1 MADNKGKLFSEFPPV
16 STEAWMEAITKDL
29 KGADFEKKL
38 VWRTNEGF
46 KVQPFY
52 RQEDLNG
59 LETPD
64 SLPGEYPF
72 VRSTKTDNHWLVR
85 QDIEVT
91 DPKKANEKA
100 LDILNRGVDSLGFVF
115 SGKDF
120 SADDMATLLDG
131 IYVECVEINFRGC
144 NMQAHNVLRLF
155 VDYLK
160 AKGTDLSKVQG
171 SINLDPYKRPLLKGR
186 EVGDW
191 VEKTRFAEIF
201 EIAKELPNF
210 RLLAANPVIFNNAGC
225 YIAQEL
231 GFGLAYGQAYLD
243 ELSEKGYDACEIAKR
258 IKFNFGI
265 STNYFMEIAKFRA
278 ARMLWAKI
286 VKAYGVDCNCAC
298 KIKMH
303 ATTSEWN
310 MCIFDAYV
318 NMLRTQTES
327 MSAAIAGVD
336 SLTVLPYDKVFAQP
350 NDFSERIARNQQLLL
365 KEESHFEK
373 IVDPSAGSYYIENLT
388 ASIAQEAWKLF
399 LGIQDKGGF
408 YAAIKEGYIQ
418 GEVNASSEKRQGFIA
433 QRREIL
439 LGNNQYPNINEIAKA
454 HELEKEPHACSC
466 NCQEDKPIQT
476 INFVRGAAK
485 FEALRFATQ
494 ANAKRPKVFMLTIG
508 NLAMRLAR
516 AQFSTNFFGCAGY
529 EIIDNL
535 GFQTPEEGIEA
546 ALKAQADIVVICSSD
561 DEYAELAPRAF
572 KALDGKAIFV
582 VAGAPA
588 CMEDLK
594 AAGIEN
600 FIHVRTNVLESLQE
614 FNKQLNI
621 K

>member
-1 MADNKGKLFSEFPPV
+1 
-16 STEAWMEAITKDL
+16 MEA
-29 KGADFEKKL
+29 
-38 VWRTNEGF
+38 
-46 KVQPFY
+46 
-52 RQEDLNG
+52 
-59 LETPD
+59 
-64 SLPGEYPF
+64 GEW
-72 VRSTKTDNHWLVR
+72 T
-85 QDIEVT
+85 
-91 DPKKANEKA
+91 EKA
-100 LDILNRGVDSLGFVF
+100 VE
-115 SGKDF
+115 
-120 SADDMATLLDG
+120 LLD
-131 IYVECVEINFRGC
+131 
-144 NMQAHNVLRLF
+144 L
-155 VDYLK
+155 
-160 AKGTDLSKVQG
+160 
-171 SINLDPYKRPLLKGR
+171 
-186 EVGDW
+186 
-191 VEKTRFAEIF
+191 
-201 EIAKELPNF
+201 AKELPCF
-210 RLLAANPVIFNNAGC
+210 RVLGANPVMFNNAGC

-243 ELSEKGYDACEIAKR
+243 ALTEKGLDACEVAKR

-286 VKAYGVDCNCAC
+286 VKAYGVECDCAC

-336 SLTVLPYDKVFAQP
+336 SLTVLPYDKVFAKA

-365 KEESHFEK
+365 KEESHIEK
-373 IVDPSAGSYYIENLT
+373 IVDAAAGSYYIENLT
-388 ASIAQEAWKLF
+388 AAIAEEAWKYF
-399 LGIQDKGGF
+399 LTIQEKGGF

-418 GEVNASSEKRQGFIA
+418 GEVNASSEKRQTYIA

-439 LGNNQYPNINEIAKA
+439 LGNNQYPNITEIAEA
-454 HELEKEPHACSC
+454 QELTKSCGCKGTCSEEKPFE
-466 NCQEDKPIQT
+466 T
-476 INFVRGAAK
+476 IKFTRGAAK

-494 ANAKRPKVFMLTIG
+494 ANGHRPKVFMLTIG

-535 GFQTPEEGIEA
+535 GFQTPEEGVEA
-546 ALKAQADIVVICSSD
+546 ALKAGADIVVICSSD
-561 DEYAELAPRAF
+561 DEYAELAPRAYQ
-572 KALDGKAIFV
+572 ALDGKAIFV

-600 FIHVRTNVLESLQE
+600 FIHVRSNVLESLQE

>member
-16 STEAWMEAITKDL
+16 STEKWMEVITKDL

-38 VWRTNEGF
+38 VWKTNEGF

-59 LETPD
+59 LETIN
-64 SLPGEYPF
+64 SLPGEFPF
-72 VRSTKTDNHWLVR
+72 VRGTKADNHWLVR
-85 QDIEVT
+85 QDIEVEC
-91 DPKKANEKA
+91 PKAANEKA
-100 LDILNRGVDSLGFVF
+100 LDILNKGVDSLCFVF
-115 SGKDF
+115 GGKDF
-120 SADDMATLLDG
+120 TADDMAALLNG
-131 IYVECVEINFRGC
+131 ICLDCIEINFRNC
-144 NMQAHNVLRLF
+144 NKQVVNVFKLF

-160 AKGTDLSKVQG
+160 SNNIDLEKING
-171 SINLDPYKRPLLKGR
+171 SINFDPFKRPLTKGM
-186 EVGDW
+186 EAGEW
-191 VEKTRFAEIF
+191 TEKAAELL
-201 EIAKELPNF
+201 EIAKELPHF
-210 RLLAANPVIFNNAGC
+210 RVLGANPVMFNNAGC

-231 GFGLAYGQAYLD
+231 GFGLAYGQAYL
-243 ELSEKGYDACEIAKR
+243 EALTEKGLDACEVAKR

-278 ARMLWAKI
+278 ARLLWAKI
-286 VKAYGVDCNCAC
+286 VKAYGVECDCAC

-336 SLTVLPYDKVFAQP
+336 SLTVLPYDKVFAKA
-350 NDFSERIARNQQLLL
+350 NNFSERIARNQQLLL
-365 KEESHFEK
+365 KEESHIEK
-373 IVDPSAGSYYIENLT
+373 IVDPAAGSYYIENLT
-388 ASIAQEAWKLF
+388 DAIAQEAWKMF
-399 LGIQDKGGF
+399 LTIQEKGGF
-408 YAAIKEGYIQ
+408 YAAIQEGYIQ
-418 GEVNASSEKRQGFIA
+418 NEVNASSEKRQTYMA

-439 LGNNQYPNINEIAKA
+439 LGNNQYPNINEIAEA
-454 HELEKEPHACSC
+454 QELAKSCGCNHKCNEEKPYE
-466 NCQEDKPIQT
+466 T
-476 INFVRGAAK
+476 IKFTRGAAK

-494 ANAKRPKVFMLTIG
+494 ANGKRPKVFMLTIG

-535 GFQTPEEGIEA
+535 GFQTPEEGVEA
-546 ALKAQADIVVICSSD
+546 ALKAGADIVVICSSD
-561 DEYAELAPRAF
+561 DEYAELAPRAYQ
-572 KALDGKAIFV
+572 ALDGKAIFV

-594 AAGIEN
+594 AQGIEN
-600 FIHVRTNVLESLQE
+600 FIHVRSNVLESLQE